1 MTNQRLY
8 KVERTETNYI
18 DRVELIDITDKFWK

>member
-8 KVERTETNYI
+8 KVERTKTNYI
-18 DRVELIDITDKFWK
+18 DHIKLIDITDKFWK